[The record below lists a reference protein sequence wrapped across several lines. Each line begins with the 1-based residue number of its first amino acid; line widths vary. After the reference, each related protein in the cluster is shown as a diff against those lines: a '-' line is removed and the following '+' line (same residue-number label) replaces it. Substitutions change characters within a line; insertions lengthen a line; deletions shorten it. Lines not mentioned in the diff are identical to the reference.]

1 MLQRLIDNVRDS
13 TASAL
18 RQTAFA
24 AVAAL
29 ALLVMISFLCAAGF
43 VFMLHTYGPVP
54 ACLAG
59 AATFLIV
66 ALVAGGCYMAS
77 RRQAEVRAALRAKS
91 AARSALADP
100 AVVATGLQLARAIG
114 VKRLIPILAVGG
126 LALGLMASRSQASDQ
141 APAE

>member
-29 ALLVMISFLCAAGF
+29 ALLVTISFLCAAGF
-43 VFMLHTYGPVP
+43 VYMLHTYGPVQ

-59 AATFLIV
+59 AAVF
-66 ALVAGGCYMAS
+66 
-77 RRQAEVRAALRAKS
+77 
-91 AARSALADP
+91 ARC
-100 AVVATGLQLARAIG
+100 
-114 VKRLIPILAVGG
+114 
-126 LALGLMASRSQASDQ
+126 SQRW
-141 APAE
+141 